1 MAISQNKEINMM
13 LIMCLIFLIVII
25 LAAIFLS
32 MILKVSPK
40 QREINDKEQMQWIR
54 EFREQKVQEKKT

>member
-1 MAISQNKEINMM
+1 MVIIMYLIN
-13 LIMCLIFLIVII
+13 LIVII

-40 QREINDKEQMQWIR
+40 QREINDKEQIQWIKEYKDKKLR
-54 EFREQKVQEKKT
+54 EKGT

>member
-1 MAISQNKEINMM
+1 
-13 LIMCLIFLIVII
+13 MCLINLIAVI

-32 MILKVSPK
+32 MILKISPR

-54 EFREQKVQEKKT
+54 EFKQQRVQEKKT

>member
-1 MAISQNKEINMM
+1 MM

>member
-1 MAISQNKEINMM
+1 MAIFQNKEINMM